1 MATEILINDGGAP
14 ARILPFIA
22 GSAIAAGDPVTM
34 ANGDNEV
41 DTVSAANV
49 KVLGYSLTAATS
61 GTMANIITGHGVM
74 LNASVSGALVSG
86 GAALATDALGYL
98 VDNAGGHQGHTVAI
112 ALETGTATTGLK
124 KVLTL

>member
-1 MATEILINDGGAP
+1 MATEILLNDGGAP
-14 ARILPFIA
+14 ARILPFLA

-41 DTVSAANV
+41 DTVSAADV

-86 GAALATDALGYL
+86 GAMLATDANGYL
-98 VDNAGGHQGHTVAI
+98 VDSPTTAGNAVAI
-112 ALETGTATTGLK
+112 ALETGSATTGLK

>member
-1 MATEILINDGGAP
+1 MATEILLNDGGAP
-14 ARILPFIA
+14 ARILPFLA

-34 ANGDNEV
+34 AYGDNE
-41 DTVSAANV
+41 
-49 KVLGYSLTAATS
+49 AATS

-86 GAALATDALGYL
+86 GAALATDANGYL
-98 VDNAGGHQGHTVAI
+98 VDNAAGHQGHTVAI
-112 ALETGTATTGLK
+112 ALETGSATTGLK